1 MIKRGNV
8 RYTSASPMNCS
19 SRLIILSGRLLALG
33 GCFGITSEGKK
44 MRSDVD
50 NSAARVQKLEAAQN
64 AQLEQLKQAE
74 AKAQES
80 IKQLEGVIEQA
91 TSVVQRNSADV
102 TVHGQR
108 AAEQGRRARGPP
120 GRAAVHRRRAEEG
133 ARRRAATAL
142 PARSAAATERPQG
155 CDDTPADK
163 NEHYAAAYR
172 AYSERDFAKARA
184 LFRSFIER
192 YNTDA
197 QADNAQ
203 YWMGAS
209 YLIENRPAT
218 ALAELRKVIQNFRG
232 GDAVDEALLD
242 MAEAFYRLRACS
254 DSRNALGD
262 PDQHAAHLAA
272 RAQGQAEA
280 QGPQE
285 AREGL
290 LYQLNAQAAGA
301 LAQPRRSPYL
311 RWPACAGPR
320 PAPRAPQALRGSS
333 RGSMPSRSTSTKC
346 SPCMMSIR
354 LGSVCVRLGAHRCG
368 S

>member
-1 MIKRGNV
+1 
-8 RYTSASPMNCS
+8 MNCS
-19 SRLIILSGRLLALG
+19 ARLFIFCGLLLSLG

-50 NSAARVQKLEAAQN
+50 SNAARVQKLEAAQT

-102 TVHGQR
+102 TVTVGDLQSKVAVLEGR
-108 AAEQGRRARGPP
+108 LAEQQYAIEEMKKGAVAPASGATTTA
-120 GRAAVHRRRAEEG
+120 GSADAAKVEDA
-133 ARRRAATAL
+133 
-142 PARSAAATERPQG
+142 
-155 CDDTPADK
+155 PADK

-192 YNTDA
+192 YGTDA

-203 YWMGAS
+203 YWLGAS

-218 ALAELRKVIQNFRG
+218 ALAELKKVIQNFRG

-254 DSRNALGD
+254 DARNALETLIRTQ
-262 PDQHAAHLAA
+262 PTSPLAA
-272 RAQGQAEA
+272 KAKQKLKDLKKPEKD
-280 QGPQE
+280 
-285 AREGL
+285 
-290 LYQLNAQAAGA
+290 Y
-301 LAQPRRSPYL
+301 
-311 RWPACAGPR
+311 C
-320 PAPRAPQALRGSS
+320 
-333 RGSMPSRSTSTKC
+333 TS
-346 SPCMMSIR
+346 
-354 LGSVCVRLGAHRCG
+354 
-368 S
+368 